1 MCKAFLF
8 RLVRRAIYLI
18 LLRRPEHNQL
28 SGFKSLFKQTF
39 IYGLATVLPR
49 MLSFLLVPLYTS
61 EAVLANPAEYGKI
74 SVIFSYFV
82 LFNVILAYGMETA
95 FFRFFNKEE
104 DKDKVV
110 STSSL
115 SLIISSFGFFVL
127 ALIFQNQI
135 ASIIDIDV
143 KYINLVIW
151 ILLLDALVII
161 PFAWLRANE
170 KPMRYAIIKILNVII
185 NIGLNLFFLLA
196 LKDLAKGGGLFESI
210 YKPNFEISYIFIA
223 NLVASAVTLLVMLSF
238 YVKINYIFD
247 KRLWKLMMR
256 YAMPILIAGVA
267 FSINET
273 FDRILLKELLPPN
286 VAESEIGMYSAC
298 YKLALFMTLFA
309 TAYRL
314 GIEPYFFSH
323 AKTNNPQKNYAHILE
338 FFVAFGSIILLAVVV
353 FADAIKPFI
362 IRSEAYW
369 EAMWILPIIL
379 LANFYLGIYH
389 NLSVWYKITD
399 RTKFGAYISV
409 VGALVTLIINFMFI
423 ETYSYKASAVATL
436 VAYASM
442 MLLSFYFGRKYY
454 PIPYNLKKIG
464 LYIFLSAGLS
474 MLFFYQ
480 YRENYVIGIA
490 MLIVFLGLVVMLEKN
505 QLKQF
510 LKK

>member
-1 MCKAFLF
+1 M
-8 RLVRRAIYLI
+8 
-18 LLRRPEHNQL
+18 

-61 EAVLANPAEYGKI
+61 EAVLANPAEYGTV

-95 FFRFFNKEE
+95 FFRFFNKED
-104 DKDKVV
+104 DKAKVIN
-110 STSSL
+110 TATI
-115 SLIISSFGFFVL
+115 SLIISSLGFFVI
-127 ALIFQNQI
+127 ALLFQNQI
-135 ASIIDIDV
+135 ANGIDIDV

-170 KPMRYAIIKILNVII
+170 KPMRYAFIKLLNVIV

-196 LKDLAKGGGLFESI
+196 LKQLTQRSGLFESI

-223 NLVASAVTLLVMLSF
+223 NLVASAITLLAMLSF
-238 YVKINYIFD
+238 YTKIKYQFD
-247 KRLWKLMMR
+247 KDLWKQMFR
-256 YAMPILIAGVA
+256 YAFPVLIAGVA

-273 FDRILLKELLPPN
+273 FDRILLKELLPADI
-286 VAESEIGMYSAC
+286 AESEIGMYSAC

-323 AKTNNPQKNYAHILE
+323 AKTDNPQKNYANILE
-338 FFVAFGSIILLAVVV
+338 FFVAFGSVILLTVVV
-353 FADAIKPFI
+353 FADVIKPFI

-369 EAMWILPIIL
+369 EAMWIVPIIL
-379 LANFYLGIYH
+379 LANFCLGIYH

-409 VGALVTLIINFMFI
+409 IGAIITLAINFVFI
-423 ETYSYKASAVATL
+423 KKYSYKASAIATL

-464 LYIFLSAGLS
+464 LYLTISIGFS
-474 MLFFYQ
+474 MLSFYK
-480 YRENYVIGIA
+480 YRGIYIAGIA
-490 MLIVFLGLVVMLEKN
+490 MLIVFLGLVILLEKN
-505 QLKQF
+505 QLRKV
-510 LKK
+510 LKR

>member
-1 MCKAFLF
+1 
-8 RLVRRAIYLI
+8 
-18 LLRRPEHNQL
+18 
-28 SGFKSLFKQTF
+28 
-39 IYGLATVLPR
+39 

-61 EAVLANPAEYGKI
+61 EAVLANPAEYGKV

-95 FFRFFNKEE
+95 FFRFFNKED

-110 STSSL
+110 STSTI
-115 SLIISSFGFFVL
+115 SLIISSLGFFTL
-127 ALIFQNQI
+127 ALVFQNQV
-135 ASIIDIDV
+135 ASFIDIDV
-143 KYINLVIW
+143 KYINIVIW

-170 KPMRYAIIKILNVII
+170 KPMRYAVIKILNVLI

-196 LKDLAKGGGLFESI
+196 LKDLAQNGGVLESI
-210 YKPNFEISYIFIA
+210 YRPNFEISYIFIA
-223 NLVASAVTLLVMLSF
+223 NLVASAVTVLLLSSF
-238 YVKINYIFD
+238 YAKLKYKFD
-247 KRLWKLMMR
+247 KVLWKQMMR
-256 YAMPILIAGVA
+256 YAIPVLVAGIA

-273 FDRILLKELLPPN
+273 FDRILLKELLPADI
-286 VAESEIGMYSAC
+286 AESEIGMYSAC

-323 AKTNNPQKNYAHILE
+323 AKTKNPQKNYASILE
-338 FFVAFGSIILLAVVV
+338 FFVALGSLILLAVVV
-353 FADAIKPFI
+353 FADVLKPII

-369 EAMWILPIIL
+369 EAMWIVPIIL
-379 LANFYLGIYH
+379 LANFCLGIYH

-409 VGALVTLIINFMFI
+409 AGALLTLGINFMFI
-423 ETYSYKASAVATL
+423 EAYSYKASAVATL

-442 MLLSFYFGRKYY
+442 MLLSYYFGRKYY

-464 LYIFLSAGLS
+464 LYLVISIGLSALS
-474 MLFFYQ
+474 FYQ
-480 YRENYVIGIA
+480 YRGEYLIGIA
-490 MLIVFLGLVVMLEKN
+490 MLVVFLGLVIMLEKN
-505 QLKQF
+505 QLNQV
-510 LKK
+510 LKR